1 MADRLGLDTSVSDMP
16 YSQED
21 SSLFSDDLNLNVD
34 SLIGGSAPIPQ
45 VQSQPQGPAVKYQP
59 RSGKMFVNGFEF
71 SADDH
76 ERALQSRTFLTNNRV
91 EPDTGGWINLSPQ
104 EYGNYVNKIQDP
116 STVDLFLKNV
126 GRGIDVG
133 QLLFGRG
140 LQFVG
145 AEETGKA
152 MVDRNIEQ
160 LRKTSPY
167 ERSASEIKEIQSDV
181 IR

>member
-45 VQSQPQGPAVKYQP
+45 VQSQPQGPAGKYQP

-133 QLLFGRG
+133 LLLFGRG
-140 LQFVG
+140 LQLVG
-145 AEETGKA
+145 AEETG
-152 MVDRNIEQ
+152 
-160 LRKTSPY
+160 
-167 ERSASEIKEIQSDV
+167 
-181 IR
+181 